1 MLFLSTVKHVISK
14 FQAYYHKSYKTHKCV
29 TRRSHSS
36 FFPLMNE
43 LPIATGNAPE
53 SDFEHENGHTPTIIQ
68 TIDLEPFESGDNNT

>member
-1 MLFLSTVKHVISK
+1 
-14 FQAYYHKSYKTHKCV
+14 
-29 TRRSHSS
+29 
-36 FFPLMNE
+36 MNE